1 MDLLQT
7 LLVYMSLV
15 FATSVQ
21 TAPEATPTPEV
32 IATPTPYVT
41 ATPSPTPVPGLDI
54 TPNPAY
60 KTLQV
65 GDRGELVKNMQAKL
79 LEYGY
84 YDGEVDGAFGNQT
97 REAVERFQYYHGLGV
112 DGIAGRRTLTVLYEA
127 GEEIRLAPEAVAQE
141 TAVPVSQLSAAI
153 TPEPTE
159 EPRST
164 PVFQAIQTITPPPAP
179 TPTPTAAPTPTPVPP
194 EVEKLD
200 YTLMVNGE
208 ELSFQPCQQEDTVY
222 LPMMEILKSAGVLVL
237 DSSSIEL
244 DEYAFAWNGAF
255 VRITHTENQ
264 SGAPENLQAYVND
277 EPMVVSNRTLLRLD
291 HVLYVPIESVESITG
306 LTFEVYDESRQIV
319 AVLPLQQ

>member
-21 TAPEATPTPEV
+21 TAPEPVPTPEV
-32 IATPTPYVT
+32 IPTPTPYVT

-65 GDRGELVKNMQAKL
+65 GDRGELVKAMQEKL
-79 LEYGY
+79 MEYGY

-97 REAVERFQYYHGLGV
+97 RQAVEKFQYYHGLSA
-112 DGIAGRRTLTVLYEA
+112 DGIAGKRTLTVLYEA
-127 GEEIRLAPEAVAQE
+127 GEEIRLAPGAAAE
-141 TAVPVSQLSAAI
+141 TPAPVSQLSAAI

-159 EPRST
+159 EPVPAAT
-164 PVFQAIQTITPPPAP
+164 FQAVQTITPTPAPTATPAP
-179 TPTPTAAPTPTPVPP
+179 TPAPTPIPAS
-194 EVEKLD
+194 VEKMD
-200 YTLMVNGE
+200 YSLLVNGE
-208 ELSFQPCQQEDTVY
+208 VLEYAPCQQEDTVY
-222 LPMMEILKSAGVLVL
+222 LPMLEILKSAGVLVL

-244 DEYAFAWNGAF
+244 DEYAYAWNGAF

-264 SGAPENLQAYVND
+264 CGAPENLQAYLND
-277 EPMVVSNRTLLRLD
+277 EPMLVPDRSLLRLED
-291 HVLYVPIESVESITG
+291 VLYVPIESVESITG

-319 AVLPLQQ
+319 AVLPVQK